1 MKIILEYS
9 FLDHLGPEPCEILS
23 SLCIWAGCHH
33 YIFERKKYSYSRFTW
48 M

>member
-9 FLDHLGPEPCEILS
+9 FLDHLGLEPCEILS
-23 SLCIWAGCHH
+23 SLCIWGCHH
-33 YIFERKKYSYSRFTW
+33 YLFERKKHSYSRFTW